1 MGPLRQS
8 ALPEVAAVKQ
18 DARRIEIDLGDI
30 RAFLGEGTQFKG
42 ELRFTGTVRID
53 GFLEGEFVAG
63 EMLIV
68 GERGQVKAKIEVGS
82 LDVCGQVE
90 GEITARQ
97 RVQLLAGSRVI
108 GMIRTPRLV
117 ISEGALFDGRCEMPS
132 VKEGSNQDGS
142 TI

>member
-1 MGPLRQS
+1 MTRS
-8 ALPEVAAVKQ
+8 ASPDATTVRQ

-42 ELRFTGTVRID
+42 ELRFTGTIRID
-53 GFLEGEFVAG
+53 GFLEGEFVSG

-132 VKEGSNQDGS
+132 AKEGSGQDGS